1 MLVRR
6 AALALRLG
14 ATFFFFIAIAL
25 IIKPSNVAIFFGY
38 TNRSLTP
45 ELLWTLRVMGTTL
58 FIPALLGPLVA
69 AFAGERGLRQAAAGL
84 AFISLGIST
93 TVLLTPGR
101 WVWGKV
107 TFAGLGIL
115 FSLLYFYA
123 LRGRGR
129 NR

>member
-6 AALALRLG
+6 AALTLRLG
-14 ATFFFFIAIAL
+14 ATFFFFAAIAL
-25 IIKPSNVAIFFGY
+25 IIKPAEVANFFGFA
-38 TNRSLTP
+38 TKSFTP
-45 ELLWTLRVMGTTL
+45 ELLWTLRIMGATFL
-58 FIPALLGPLVA
+58 IPALLGPLVA

-93 TVLLTPGR
+93 TLLFTPGR
-101 WVWGKV
+101 WAMGK
-107 TFAGLGIL
+107 FAMVGLGYV
-115 FSLLYFYA
+115 FALLYFYA

>member
-1 MLVRR
+1 MLIRR
-6 AALALRLG
+6 TALTLRIG
-14 ATFFFFIAIAL
+14 ATLFFFLAIAL
-25 IIKPSNVAIFFGY
+25 IIKPGNVATFFGY
-38 TNRSLTP
+38 ETRSLTP
-45 ELLWTLRVMGTTL
+45 ELLWTLRVMGASL

-93 TVLLTPGR
+93 IILLTPGR
-101 WVWGKV
+101 WAWGKL
-107 TFAGLGIL
+107 TFAGAGYL

>member
-6 AALALRLG
+6 VALTLRLG
-14 ATFFFFIAIAL
+14 ATVIFFAAIAL
-25 IIKPSNVAIFFGY
+25 IIKPGAVATFFGY
-38 TNRSLTP
+38 GSRTLTP
-45 ELLWTLRVMGTTL
+45 ELLWTLRIMGVSF
-58 FIPALLGPLVA
+58 FIPALLGPLLA

-93 TVLLTPGR
+93 TIFFSPGR
-101 WVWGKV
+101 WAWGKL
-107 TFAGLGIL
+107 TFAGFGYL

>member
-6 AALALRLG
+6 AALTLRLG
-14 ATFFFFIAIAL
+14 ATVFFFAAIAL
-25 IIKPSNVAIFFGY
+25 IIKPGDVATFFGY
-38 TNRSLTP
+38 RATSLTP
-45 ELLWTLRVMGTTL
+45 ELLWSLRLMGATFL
-58 FIPALLGPLVA
+58 IPALLGPLVA

-93 TVLLTPGR
+93 LVFFTPGK
-101 WVWGKV
+101 WAWGKIS
-107 TFAGLGIL
+107 FAALGYI
-115 FSLLYFYA
+115 FALLYFFA

>member
-6 AALALRLG
+6 AALTLRLG
-14 ATFFFFIAIAL
+14 ATVFFFAAIAL
-25 IIKPSNVAIFFGY
+25 IIKPANVATFFGFPSKSF
-38 TNRSLTP
+38 NP
-45 ELLWTLRVMGTTL
+45 ELLWTLRLMGATFL
-58 FIPALLGPLVA
+58 IPALLGPLVA

-93 TVLLTPGR
+93 TLLFTPGR
-101 WVWGKV
+101 WAAGK
-107 TFAGLGIL
+107 FAMTALGYF
-115 FSLLYFYA
+115 FSLMYFFA

>member
-6 AALALRLG
+6 AALTLRLA
-14 ATFFFFIAIAL
+14 ATVFFFVGLAL
-25 IIKPSNVAIFFGY
+25 IIKPGEVATFFGY
-38 TNRSLTP
+38 GSRTLTP
-45 ELLWTLRVMGTTL
+45 ELLWTLRLMGASL

-84 AFISLGIST
+84 AFLSLGIAT
-93 TVLLTPGR
+93 TILFTPGR
-101 WVWGKV
+101 WAWGKV
-107 TFAGLGIL
+107 TFAGIGYF
-115 FSLLYFYA
+115 FSLLYFYS

>member
-6 AALALRLG
+6 AALTLRLG
-14 ATFFFFIAIAL
+14 ATVFFFAAMAL
-25 IIKPSNVAIFFGY
+25 IIKPGNVATFFGY
-38 TNRSLTP
+38 GSRSLTP
-45 ELLWTLRVMGTTL
+45 ELLWTLRVMGTSF

-93 TVLLTPGR
+93 TMLFTPGR
-101 WVWGKV
+101 WAWGKLIFSGIGYL
-107 TFAGLGIL
+107 FALL
-115 FSLLYFYA
+115 FFYA